1 MQQASHP
8 RAAERPAKGHH
19 AEGQMPKIT
28 DRAGRAAGRK
38 VKEVENRIL
47 AAEGRKSIRA
57 KVATV
62 KRVTKKA
69 LKAGAIAGALAATAV
84 VMRER
89 KKRQRLES

>member
-1 MQQASHP
+1 MS
-8 RAAERPAKGHH
+8 KLS
-19 AEGQMPKIT
+19 

-47 AAEGRKSIRA
+47 AAEGRKSLKA

-69 LKAGAIAGALAATAV
+69 LKAGAIAGVLVATAV

-89 KKRQRLES
+89 KKRRNLEA

>member
-1 MQQASHP
+1 
-8 RAAERPAKGHH
+8 
-19 AEGQMPKIT
+19 MPKLS
-28 DRAGRAAGRK
+28 DRVGRAAGRK

-69 LKAGAIAGALAATAV
+69 LKAGAIAGALVATAV

-89 KKRQRLES
+89 KKRRNLEA

>member
-1 MQQASHP
+1 
-8 RAAERPAKGHH
+8 
-19 AEGQMPKIT
+19 MPKLS
-28 DRAGRAAGRK
+28 DRAGRAARRK

-47 AAEGRKSIRA
+47 AAEGRKSIKA

-69 LKAGAIAGALAATAV
+69 LKAGAIAGVLVATAV

-89 KKRQRLES
+89 KKRRNLEA